1 MTNQVRSLTLTVMG
15 MFLFWTGLATTA
27 VAASPIQDQDNSVMR
42 PEIEN
47 FEVFLDGHAALG
59 RQLRSNP
66 SLVNNEEFLENH
78 PALQQY
84 LENHPNL
91 REELQENPRAFARR
105 SERFEGPEARRAAGD
120 RDLDITRVDP
130 AGLDM
135 FLDNHSDIA
144 QQLSKNPSLADNPQ
158 YLKAHPELQQ
168 FLQTH
173 PDLRAE
179 LAENPQSVL
188 RTPPPLESRESQGD
202 VSGFDLFLDG
212 HPDIARQLS
221 KDPSLADN
229 PEYLKSQPALQ
240 QFLQTHPD
248 LRAELSENP
257 QSVLGTEQRLE
268 RRESQGDV
276 AGFDAFLDHH
286 PAISQQLSKDPRL
299 IRSQA
304 YLQEHPELQQF
315 LQTHPDLRAEMT
327 ENPNALMKA
336 ERQWDNR
343 EAARSDDFGRG
354 MAKGELSMFEAFLD
368 AHPQVSAELSRNPSL
383 ARNEEYLESHPELRR
398 MLNQNSAIQQQLT
411 QNPEAFL
418 NAATRTED
426 QHTVR
431 PQPPQLTL
439 LHPEQGL
446 EKH

>member
-1 MTNQVRSLTLTVMG
+1 MANQVRLLTLFTIG
-15 MFLFWTGLATTA
+15 MFVFWTGLATTP
-27 VAASPIQDQDNSVMR
+27 VAASPIQDRDNGVTR

-47 FEVFLDGHAALG
+47 FDVFLDGHAALA

-66 SLVNNEEFLENH
+66 TLVNNEEFLENH
-78 PALQQY
+78 PALQRY

-91 REELQENPRAFARR
+91 REELRENPRAFARR
-105 SERFEGPEARRAAGD
+105 SERFEGPEARRPAGD
-120 RDLDITRVDP
+120 RDLDIARGER

-135 FLDNHSDIA
+135 FLDNHS
-144 QQLSKNPSLADNPQ
+144 
-158 YLKAHPELQQ
+158 
-168 FLQTH
+168 
-173 PDLRAE
+173 
-179 LAENPQSVL
+179 
-188 RTPPPLESRESQGD
+188 
-202 VSGFDLFLDG
+202 
-212 HPDIARQLS
+212 DIARQLS

-229 PEYLKSQPALQ
+229 PQYVKAHPELQ
-240 QFLQTHPD
+240 QFLQTHPE

-257 QSVLGTEQRLE
+257 QSVLGAEQRLE
-268 RRESQGDV
+268 RQESRGDV
-276 AGFDAFLDHH
+276 AGFDVFLDHH
-286 PAISQQLSKDPRL
+286 PAISQQLSKDPSL

-315 LQTHPDLRAEMT
+315 LQTHPDLRTEMA

-354 MAKGELSMFEAFLD
+354 MAKGELSRFEAFLD

-383 ARNEEYLESHPELRR
+383 AKNEEYLESHPELQR
-398 MLNQNSAIQQQLT
+398 MLNQNSAIQHQLK